1 MLFRII
7 PIRQEGRTR
16 RHEREAEMRW
26 TVAASVRRM
35 MLRPDGEGVW
45 SWHPW
50 AGAKVAGDDP
60 ANDGDYE
67 VTDTGE
73 STKISVNTI
82 VQGMPMFGLH
92 L

>member
-1 MLFRII
+1 MD
-7 PIRQEGRTR
+7 
-16 RHEREAEMRW
+16 
-26 TVAASVRRM
+26 AAARATSAA
-35 MLRPDGEGVW
+35 DADCEIVW
-45 SWHPW
+45 SWRPW